1 MLIQILSQLYI
12 CSSCQNGAGQPE
24 DSCFGGYSDWLT
36 KILVFM
42 GCCAILKVGLSWYR
56 NLILQKL
63 SGHMNLDFG
72 NQFLIHML
80 RLPISFFDQ
89 RSAGDMVSRMDNN
102 SEINS
107 MGKFFSCCSL

>member
-1 MLIQILSQLYI
+1 M
-12 CSSCQNGAGQPE
+12 
-24 DSCFGGYSDWLT
+24 
-36 KILVFM
+36 
-42 GCCAILKVGLSWYR
+42 
-56 NLILQKL
+56 QKL

-89 RSAGDMVSRMDNN
+89 RSAGDLVSRMDNN

-107 MGKFFSCCSL
+107 MGKFFFVLLPVSPGLLSGPP